1 MEDPKELILPSAL
14 IVLGLFV
21 FTIPGESDFEP
32 LTAILPYLCSAPFML
47 AGCFILSK
55 RMGAVE
61 GPKLTLANNLFS
73 TEGYLEYK
81 EKEKAR
87 DQQSIGYMIMLGS
100 AISAAFIFGIGLLV
114 LIFIAAMSPFASSE
128 DSSTFNSVFSFFW
141 SLLKIC
147 FWTYVGSHVIIAR
160 PWQYF
165 GEMGEEKPVEE
176 KRLVQCPACD
186 ATMRVPVAYEG
197 RARCPACGEEF
208 KA

>member
-14 IVLGLFV
+14 IILGLFV
-21 FTIPGESDFEP
+21 FMIPGESDFEP

-47 AGCFILSK
+47 TGCFILSK
-55 RMGAVE
+55 RIGAVE

-87 DQQSIGYMIMLGS
+87 EHQSIGYMIMLGS
-100 AISAAFIFGIGLLV
+100 VISAAFIFGIGLLV
-114 LIFIAAMSPFASSE
+114 LIFIAAMSFGASSN
-128 DSSTFNSVFSFFW
+128 DDFNAVFSFFW
-141 SLLKIC
+141 GLLKIC

>member
-14 IVLGLFV
+14 IILGLFV
-21 FTIPGESDFEP
+21 FMIPGESDFEP

-47 AGCFILSK
+47 TGCFILSK
-55 RMGAVE
+55 RIGAVE

-87 DQQSIGYMIMLGS
+87 DQQSIGYMIMIGS
-100 AISAAFIFGIGLLV
+100 AMSAAVIFVIGLITL
-114 LIFIAAMSPFASSE
+114 LFLAAMSFGSSSNDTFE
-128 DSSTFNSVFSFFW
+128 DVFFFFW
-141 SLLKIC
+141 NLLKIC

-165 GEMGEEKPVEE
+165 GEMGEEQPVEE
-176 KRLVQCPACD
+176 KRVVQCPACD

>member
-21 FTIPGESDFEP
+21 FMIPGESDVDQ
-32 LTAILPYLCSAPFML
+32 LTPILPYVCSAPFML
-47 AGCFILSK
+47 TGCFILSK
-55 RMGAVE
+55 RVGAVE

-141 SLLKIC
+141 GLLKIC

>member
-1 MEDPKELILPSAL
+1 MEEPKELILPSAL
-14 IVLGLFV
+14 IALGLFI
-21 FTIPGESDFEP
+21 FITPLGESDFEP
-32 LTAILPYLCSAPFML
+32 LKEIFPYLCSAPFML

-55 RMGAVE
+55 RMGAVD
-61 GPKLTLANNLFS
+61 GPKLSLTNNLLS
-73 TEGYLEYK
+73 TEEYLEYK

-100 AISAAFIFGIGLLV
+100 ATSAAFIFTTGMIVLL
-114 LIFIAAMSPFASSE
+114 FIAAMSFGSSSN
-128 DSSTFNSVFSFFW
+128 DSFNSVLSFVW

-147 FWTYVGSHVIIAR
+147 FWIYVGSHALIAR

-165 GEMGEEKPVEE
+165 GETGEEKPVEE

-197 RARCPACGEEF
+197 RAGCPACGEEF

>member
-14 IVLGLFV
+14 IALGLFI
-21 FTIPGESDFEP
+21 FITPLGESTIEP
-32 LTAILPYLCSAPFML
+32 LKEIFPYLCSAPFML

-55 RMGAVE
+55 RMGAVD
-61 GPKLTLANNLFS
+61 GPKLSLTNNLLS
-73 TEGYLEYK
+73 TEEYLAYK

-100 AISAAFIFGIGLLV
+100 ATSAAFIFTTGLIV
-114 LIFIAAMSPFASSE
+114 LFFIAAMRFGSSSD
-128 DSSTFNSVFSFFW
+128 DSFNSVLSFFW
-141 SLLKIC
+141 GLLKIC
-147 FWTYVGSHVIIAR
+147 FWIYVGSHVLIAR

-165 GEMGEEKPVEE
+165 GENGEEKPVEE

-197 RARCPACGEEF
+197 RAKCPACGEEF
-208 KA
+208 KT

>member
-1 MEDPKELILPSAL
+1 MEDAKELILPSAL

-21 FTIPGESDFEP
+21 FMIPGESDFEP
-32 LTAILPYLCSAPFML
+32 LTVILPYFCSAPFML
-47 AGCFILSK
+47 TGCFILSK
-55 RMGAVE
+55 RVGAVE

-100 AISAAFIFGIGLLV
+100 AISGAFIFVIGLLV
-114 LIFIAAMSPFASSE
+114 LIFIAAMSFGASSN
-128 DSSTFNSVFSFFW
+128 DDFTAVFSFFFG
-141 SLLKIC
+141 LLKIC

-165 GEMGEEKPVEE
+165 GEMGEEKPVEA

>member
-21 FTIPGESDFEP
+21 FMIPGESDFEP

-61 GPKLTLANNLFS
+61 GPKLTLQIISFQQAILN
-73 TEGYLEYK
+73 TKRGK
-81 EKEKAR
+81 GQ

-100 AISAAFIFGIGLLV
+100 AISAAVFWYWFDRPHFHCGNEFWGE
-114 LIFIAAMSPFASSE
+114 F
-128 DSSTFNSVFSFFW
+128 DDDFNAVFSFFW
-141 SLLKIC
+141 GLLKIC

-165 GEMGEEKPVEE
+165 GEMGEENKS
-176 KRLVQCPACD
+176 KRSAWFNVLHAMDNARTGCLRRTS
-186 ATMRVPVAYEG
+186 TMST
-197 RARCPACGEEF
+197 CGEEF

>member
-21 FTIPGESDFEP
+21 FMIPGESDFEP

-47 AGCFILSK
+47 TGCFILSK

-114 LIFIAAMSPFASSE
+114 LIFIAAMSPFASSD

-165 GEMGEEKPVEE
+165 GEMGEEQPVEE
-176 KRLVQCPACD
+176 KRFVQCPACD

>member
-1 MEDPKELILPSAL
+1 
-14 IVLGLFV
+14 
-21 FTIPGESDFEP
+21 
-32 LTAILPYLCSAPFML
+32 
-47 AGCFILSK
+47 
-55 RMGAVE
+55 
-61 GPKLTLANNLFS
+61 
-73 TEGYLEYK
+73 
-81 EKEKAR
+81 
-87 DQQSIGYMIMLGS
+87 MLGS

-114 LIFIAAMSPFASSE
+114 LIFIAAMSFGASSN
-128 DSSTFNSVFSFFW
+128 DDFNAVFSFFW
-141 SLLKIC
+141 GLLKIC

-165 GEMGEEKPVEE
+165 GEMGEEQPVEE

>member
-21 FTIPGESDFEP
+21 FMIPGESDFEP

-165 GEMGEEKPVEE
+165 GEMGEEQPVEE
-176 KRLVQCPACD
+176 KRLVQCTACD

>member
-1 MEDPKELILPSAL
+1 MEDPKELILPSSL

-21 FTIPGESDFEP
+21 FMIPGESDVDQ
-32 LTAILPYLCSAPFML
+32 LTPILPYLCSAPFML
-47 AGCFILSK
+47 TGCFILSK

-73 TEGYLEYK
+73 TEEYLEYK

-87 DQQSIGYMIMLGS
+87 DQQSIGYMIMIGS
-100 AISAAFIFGIGLLV
+100 AMSAAVIFVIGLITL
-114 LIFIAAMSPFASSE
+114 LFLAAMSFGSSSNDTFE
-128 DSSTFNSVFSFFW
+128 DVFLFFW
-141 SLLKIC
+141 NLLKIC
-147 FWTYVGSHVIIAR
+147 FWVYVGSHVIIAR

-208 KA
+208 KI